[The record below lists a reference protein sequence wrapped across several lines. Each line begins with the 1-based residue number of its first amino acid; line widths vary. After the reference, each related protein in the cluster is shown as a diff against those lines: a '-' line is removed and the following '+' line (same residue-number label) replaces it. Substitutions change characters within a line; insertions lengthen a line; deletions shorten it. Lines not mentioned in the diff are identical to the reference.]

1 MSYDSDF
8 PNTYMVEFFSGRV
21 IYVGQF
27 TVEEVIEYFNDEHE
41 DEVIKSIM
49 NTYQLEKKEKGF
61 SFIQTAKLAESEGT
75 LRASGM
81 RPGSNPGP
89 RAPKRV
95 R

>member
-1 MSYDSDF
+1 MGLRLSKSKD
-8 PNTYMVEFFSGRV
+8 NTRGENIVEC
-21 IYVGQF
+21 
-27 TVEEVIEYFNDEHE
+27 IEK
-41 DEVIKSIM
+41 IK
-49 NTYQLEKKEKGF
+49 KGF

-89 RAPKRV
+89 RAPKLV

>member
-1 MSYDSDF
+1 MF
-8 PNTYMVEFFSGRV
+8 VGVESIIESAEQNLSPSVILRTVVRV
-21 IYVGQF
+21 
-27 TVEEVIEYFNDEHE
+27 
-41 DEVIKSIM
+41 
-49 NTYQLEKKEKGF
+49 EKHFKGF